1 MDFSYLRNMIKW
13 SWIVVLFLISCNS
26 KIKKE
31 EAPLTFV
38 EKSLLKDSVDIDL
51 PVFKHGL
58 PFFEDDSTTYRNIY
72 LINDSTVQVGKDMFP
87 LKKEVVMFR
96 EKVVDSARIN
106 FRAVGD
112 TIADRIDRDTAT
124 VNIFVDTSVH
134 FKLLNGLFYHIASY
148 RASWNKKTNFTD
160 RNNNIFNGSQAGR
173 SNTTGNNNTV
183 LGAQA

>member
-1 MDFSYLRNMIKW
+1 MTR
-13 SWIVVLFLISCNS
+13 IV
-26 KIKKE
+26 
-31 EAPLTFV
+31 T
-38 EKSLLKDSVDIDL
+38 KDVNGD
-51 PVFKHGL
+51 PVTK
-58 PFFEDDSTTYRNIY
+58 DYATY
-72 LINDSTVQVGKDMFP
+72 VGDPSP

-148 RASWNKKTNFTD
+148 RASWNKKTNFTCGLTLD
-160 RNNNIFNGSQAGR
+160 I
-173 SNTTGNNNTV
+173 
-183 LGAQA
+183 